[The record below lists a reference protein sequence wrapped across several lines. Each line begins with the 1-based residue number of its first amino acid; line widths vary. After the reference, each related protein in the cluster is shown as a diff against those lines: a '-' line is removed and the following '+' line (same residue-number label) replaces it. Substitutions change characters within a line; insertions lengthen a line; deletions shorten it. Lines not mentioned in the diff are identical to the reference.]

1 MLLGPSGRGANRRQQ
16 VADRLIDTNWY
27 SICDQG
33 ARKLI
38 TERTSDLMVVFNL
51 AAGRSRRSEEEQ
63 LKINGGAARKMT

>member
-1 MLLGPSGRGANRRQQ
+1 M
-16 VADRLIDTNWY
+16 IDTNWY

-63 LKINGGAARKMT
+63 LKINGGARRAARKMTQLLIIVKRDIK